1 MAGKKQA
8 PREKRERR
16 PFSRPMRYDQRTLR
30 EEREYGLYWYAWL
43 WHILRPVTVFLC
55 AVLIVVGLVTMGW
68 NRVYETFLMPVDPN
82 NTQTVRFTIESG
94 DSISEIG
101 ENLENAQLL
110 RNRTVFRYLVQFM
123 GVTDKISYGTFD
135 LSPSMDVNAI
145 ITELSS
151 GSQNAERTITI
162 IPGWTVEDIADYLY
176 EEGAIQSREEFL
188 TLCRDAAPFAE
199 MSYPIKLAQDLGTLS
214 GRKYQ
219 LEGYLAP
226 DTYRVFRNASAQ
238 QIVNTLVEQTNTV
251 IDEVYYSDSIQ
262 YEIDPET
269 GEYREVVRYRNDDLT
284 LDQIIILASMI
295 EKEAGKTDD
304 YARVSAVFTNRLN
317 AGMRLESD
325 PTATYLLGVN
335 KLALTQEETS
345 AVNNYNTYVIDGLP
359 IGPICNPSAA
369 AMQAALYP
377 DTQYIEEGYLYFC
390 AKEPTSGELAFA
402 KTLEEHQAN
411 VAQYRPLWEEYDR
424 QTAAQA
430 DGRGDRRGCPLQLG
444 AFVL

>member
-8 PREKRERR
+8 PRQKRERR
-16 PFSRPMRYDQRTLR
+16 PFSRPMRYDQRTVR
-30 EEREYGLYWYAWL
+30 EEREYGVYWYAWL
-43 WHILRPVTVFLC
+43 WRVLRPVTVFFC
-55 AVLIVVGLVTMGW
+55 AVLIVIGLVTMGW
-68 NRVYETFLMPVDPN
+68 NSVYEAFLMPVDPE

-101 ENLENAQLL
+101 ENLEEAQLL
-110 RNRTVFRYLVQFM
+110 RNHTVFRYLVQFL

-145 ITELSS
+145 IDELSS

-284 LDQIIILASMI
+284 LDEIIILASMI
-295 EKEAGKTDD
+295 EKEAASTED
-304 YARVSAVFTNRLN
+304 YGRVSAVFTNRMN

-325 PTATYLLGVN
+325 PTATYLLGID
-335 KLALTQEETS
+335 KLALSNEETS

-369 AMQAALYP
+369 AMEAALYP
-377 DTQYIEEGYLYFC
+377 DVEYVDEGYLYFC

-402 KTLEEHQAN
+402 KTLEEHEAN

-424 QTAAQA
+424 QRAQQQSA
-430 DGRGDRRGCPLQLG
+430 SDTNAQ
-444 AFVL
+444 

>member
-8 PREKRERR
+8 PRQERERR
-16 PFSRPMRYDQRTLR
+16 PFSRPMRYDQRTVR
-30 EEREYGLYWYAWL
+30 EEREYGVYWYAWL
-43 WHILRPVTVFLC
+43 WRVLRPVTVFFC
-55 AVLIVVGLVTMGW
+55 AVLIVIGLVTMGW
-68 NRVYETFLMPVDPN
+68 NSVYEAFLMPVDPE

-101 ENLENAQLL
+101 ENLEKAQLL
-110 RNRTVFRYLVQFM
+110 RNRTVFRYLVQFL

-145 ITELSS
+145 IDELSS

-176 EEGAIQSREEFL
+176 AEGAIQSREEFL
-188 TLCRDAAPFAE
+188 NLCRDAAPFAE
-199 MSYPIKLAQDLGTLS
+199 MSYPIKLAQDMGTLS

-251 IDEVYYSDSIQ
+251 IDEVYYADTIQ
-262 YEIDPET
+262 YEVDPET

-284 LDQIIILASMI
+284 LDEIIILASMI
-295 EKEAGKTDD
+295 EKEAASTED
-304 YARVSAVFTNRLN
+304 YGRVSAVFTNRMN

-325 PTATYLLGVN
+325 PTATYLLGVD
-335 KLALTQEETS
+335 KLALSNEETS

-359 IGPICNPSAA
+359 VGPICNPSAA
-369 AMQAALYP
+369 AMEAALYP
-377 DTQYIEEGYLYFC
+377 DVEYVDEGYLYFC

-402 KTLEEHQAN
+402 RTLEEHEAN
-411 VAQYRPLWEEYDR
+411 VAKYRPLWEEYDR
-424 QTAAQA
+424 QRAQQQSA
-430 DGRGDRRGCPLQLG
+430 SDTSAQ
-444 AFVL
+444 

>member
-101 ENLENAQLL
+101 EKLENAQLL

-284 LDQIIILASMI
+284 LDEIIILASMI
-295 EKEAGKTDD
+295 EKEAASTED
-304 YARVSAVFTNRLN
+304 YGRVSAVFTNRLR

-325 PTATYLLGVN
+325 PTATYLLGVD
-335 KLALTQEETS
+335 KLALSNEETS

-369 AMQAALYP
+369 AMEAALYP
-377 DTQYIEEGYLYFC
+377 DVEYVDEGYLYFC

-402 KTLEEHQAN
+402 KTLEEHEAN

-424 QTAAQA
+424 QRAQQQSA
-430 DGRGDRRGCPLQLG
+430 SETDAQ
-444 AFVL
+444 

>member
-238 QIVNTLVEQTNTV
+238 QIVSTLVEQTNTV

-284 LDQIIILASMI
+284 LDEIIILASMI
-295 EKEAGKTDD
+295 EKEAASTED
-304 YARVSAVFTNRLN
+304 YGRVSAVFTNRMN

-325 PTATYLLGVN
+325 PTATYLLGVD
-335 KLALTQEETS
+335 KLALSNEETS

-369 AMQAALYP
+369 AMHAALYP

-430 DGRGDRRGCPLQLG
+430 EATATPTPQ
-444 AFVL
+444 AQ

>member
-8 PREKRERR
+8 PRQERERR
-16 PFSRPMRYDQRTLR
+16 PFSRPMRYDQRTVR
-30 EEREYGLYWYAWL
+30 EEREYGVYWYAWL
-43 WHILRPVTVFLC
+43 WRVLRPVTVFFC
-55 AVLIVVGLVTMGW
+55 AVLIVIGLVTMGW
-68 NRVYETFLMPVDPN
+68 NSVYEAFLMPVDPE

-101 ENLENAQLL
+101 ENLEKAQLL
-110 RNRTVFRYLVQFM
+110 RNRTVFRYLVQFL

-145 ITELSS
+145 IDELSS

-176 EEGAIQSREEFL
+176 AEGAIQSREEFL
-188 TLCRDAAPFAE
+188 NLCRDAAPFAE
-199 MSYPIKLAQDLGTLS
+199 MSYPIKLAQDMGTLS

-251 IDEVYYSDSIQ
+251 IDEVYYADTIQ
-262 YEIDPET
+262 YEVDPET

-284 LDQIIILASMI
+284 LDEIIILASMI
-295 EKEAGKTDD
+295 EKEAASTED
-304 YARVSAVFTNRLN
+304 YARVSAVFTNRMN

-325 PTATYLLGVN
+325 PTATYLLGVD
-335 KLALTQEETS
+335 KLALSDEETS

-359 IGPICNPSAA
+359 VGPICNPSAA
-369 AMQAALYP
+369 AMEAALYP
-377 DTQYIEEGYLYFC
+377 DVEYVDEGYLYFC

-402 KTLEEHQAN
+402 KTLEEHEAN
-411 VAQYRPLWEEYDR
+411 VAKYRPLWEEYDR
-424 QTAAQA
+424 QRAQQQSA
-430 DGRGDRRGCPLQLG
+430 SDTNAQ
-444 AFVL
+444 

>member
-30 EEREYGLYWYAWL
+30 EEREYGVYWYAWL

-145 ITELSS
+145 IEELSS

-238 QIVNTLVEQTNTV
+238 QIVSTLVEQTNTV

-284 LDQIIILASMI
+284 LDEIIILASMI
-295 EKEAGKTDD
+295 EKEAASTED
-304 YARVSAVFTNRLN
+304 YGRVSAVFTNRMN

-325 PTATYLLGVN
+325 PTATYLLGID
-335 KLALTQEETS
+335 KLALSNEETS

-369 AMQAALYP
+369 AMEAALYP
-377 DTQYIEEGYLYFC
+377 DVEYVDEGYLYFC

-402 KTLEEHQAN
+402 KTLEEHEAN
-411 VAQYRPLWEEYDR
+411 VARYRPLWEEYDR
-424 QTAAQA
+424 QRAQQQSA
-430 DGRGDRRGCPLQLG
+430 SDTNAQ
-444 AFVL
+444 

>member
-8 PREKRERR
+8 PRKTRERR

-30 EEREYGLYWYAWL
+30 EEREYGVYWYAWL
-43 WHILRPVTVFLC
+43 WRVLRPVTVFLC
-55 AVLIVVGLVTMGW
+55 AVLIVVGLVTTGW
-68 NRVYETFLMPVDPN
+68 NKVYETFLMPVDPD

-101 ENLENAQLL
+101 ENLEKAQLL
-110 RNRTVFRYLVQFM
+110 RNRTVFRYLVQFL

-145 ITELSS
+145 IEELSS

-188 TLCRDAAPFAE
+188 TLCRDAAPFAD
-199 MSYPIKLAQDLGTLS
+199 MSYPIKLAQDMGTLS

-238 QIVNTLVEQTNTV
+238 QIVSTLVEQTNTV
-251 IDEVYYSDSIQ
+251 IDEVYYADTIQ
-262 YEIDPET
+262 YEVDPET

-284 LDQIIILASMI
+284 LDEIIILASMI
-295 EKEAGKTDD
+295 EKEAANTAD
-304 YARVSAVFTNRLN
+304 YGRVSAVFTNRMR

-325 PTATYLLGVN
+325 PTATYLLGVD
-335 KLALTQEETS
+335 KLALSNEETS

-369 AMQAALYP
+369 AMEAALYP
-377 DTQYIEEGYLYFC
+377 DVEYVDEGYLYFC

-402 KTLEEHQAN
+402 KTLEEHEAN
-411 VAQYRPLWEEYDR
+411 VARYRPLWEEYDR
-424 QTAAQA
+424 QRAQQQSA
-430 DGRGDRRGCPLQLG
+430 SDTNAQ
-444 AFVL
+444 

>member
-8 PREKRERR
+8 PRQERERR
-16 PFSRPMRYDQRTLR
+16 PFSRPMRYDQRTVR
-30 EEREYGLYWYAWL
+30 EEREYGVYWYAWL
-43 WHILRPVTVFLC
+43 WRVLRPVTVFFC
-55 AVLIVVGLVTMGW
+55 AVLIVIGLVTMGW
-68 NRVYETFLMPVDPN
+68 NSVYEAFLMPVDPE

-101 ENLENAQLL
+101 ENLEKAQLL
-110 RNRTVFRYLVQFM
+110 RNRTVFRYLVQFL

-145 ITELSS
+145 IDELSS

-176 EEGAIQSREEFL
+176 AEGAIQSREEFL
-188 TLCRDAAPFAE
+188 NLCRDAAPFAE
-199 MSYPIKLAQDLGTLS
+199 MSYPIKLAQDMGTLS

-251 IDEVYYSDSIQ
+251 IDEVYYADTIQ
-262 YEIDPET
+262 YEVDPET

-284 LDQIIILASMI
+284 LDEIIILASMI
-295 EKEAGKTDD
+295 EKEAASTED
-304 YARVSAVFTNRLN
+304 YARVSAVFTNRMN

-325 PTATYLLGVN
+325 PTATYLLGVD
-335 KLALTQEETS
+335 KLALSDEETS

-359 IGPICNPSAA
+359 VGPICNPSAA
-369 AMQAALYP
+369 AMEAALYP
-377 DTQYIEEGYLYFC
+377 DVEYVDEGYLYFC

-402 KTLEEHQAN
+402 RTLEEHEAN
-411 VAQYRPLWEEYDR
+411 VAKYRPLWEEYDR
-424 QTAAQA
+424 QRAQQQQQSANDTTAQ
-430 DGRGDRRGCPLQLG
+430 Q
-444 AFVL
+444 

>member
-123 GVTDKISYGTFD
+123 GVTDKISYGAFD

-238 QIVNTLVEQTNTV
+238 QIVSTLVEQTNTV

-284 LDQIIILASMI
+284 LDEIIILASMI
-295 EKEAGKTDD
+295 EKEAASTED
-304 YARVSAVFTNRLN
+304 YGRVSAVFTNRMN

-325 PTATYLLGVN
+325 PTATYLLGID
-335 KLALTQEETS
+335 KLALSNEETS

-369 AMQAALYP
+369 AMEAALYP
-377 DTQYIEEGYLYFC
+377 DVEYVDEGYLYFC

-402 KTLEEHQAN
+402 KTLEEHEAN
-411 VAQYRPLWEEYDR
+411 VARYRPLWEEYDR
-424 QTAAQA
+424 QRAQQQSA
-430 DGRGDRRGCPLQLG
+430 SDTNAQ
-444 AFVL
+444 

>member
-8 PREKRERR
+8 PRQERERR
-16 PFSRPMRYDQRTLR
+16 PFSRPMRYDQRTVR
-30 EEREYGLYWYAWL
+30 EEREYGVYWYAWL
-43 WHILRPVTVFLC
+43 WRVLRPVTVFFC
-55 AVLIVVGLVTMGW
+55 AVLIVIGLVTMGW
-68 NRVYETFLMPVDPN
+68 NSVYEAFLMPVDPE

-101 ENLENAQLL
+101 ENLEKAQLL
-110 RNRTVFRYLVQFM
+110 RNRTVFRYLVQFL

-145 ITELSS
+145 IDELSS

-176 EEGAIQSREEFL
+176 AEGAIQSREEFL
-188 TLCRDAAPFAE
+188 NLCRDAAPFAE
-199 MSYPIKLAQDLGTLS
+199 MSYPIKLAQDMGTLS

-238 QIVNTLVEQTNTV
+238 QIVSTLVEQTNTV
-251 IDEVYYSDSIQ
+251 IDEVYYADTIQ
-262 YEIDPET
+262 YEVDPET

-284 LDQIIILASMI
+284 LDEIIILASMI
-295 EKEAGKTDD
+295 EKEAASTED
-304 YARVSAVFTNRLN
+304 YARVSAVFTNRMN

-325 PTATYLLGVN
+325 PTATYLLGVD
-335 KLALTQEETS
+335 KLALSDEETS

-359 IGPICNPSAA
+359 VGPICNPSAA
-369 AMQAALYP
+369 AMEAALYP
-377 DTQYIEEGYLYFC
+377 DVEYVDEGYLYFC

-402 KTLEEHQAN
+402 KTLEEHEAN

-424 QTAAQA
+424 QRAQQQSANDTTAQ
-430 DGRGDRRGCPLQLG
+430 Q
-444 AFVL
+444 

>member
-8 PREKRERR
+8 PRQERERR
-16 PFSRPMRYDQRTLR
+16 PFSRPMRYDQRTVR
-30 EEREYGLYWYAWL
+30 EEREYGVYWYAWL
-43 WHILRPVTVFLC
+43 WRVLRPVTVFFC
-55 AVLIVVGLVTMGW
+55 AVLIVIGLVTMGW
-68 NRVYETFLMPVDPN
+68 NSVYEAFLMPVDPE

-101 ENLENAQLL
+101 ENLEKAQLL
-110 RNRTVFRYLVQFM
+110 RNRTVFRYLVQFL

-145 ITELSS
+145 IDELSS

-176 EEGAIQSREEFL
+176 AEGAIQSREEFL
-188 TLCRDAAPFAE
+188 NLCRDAAPFAE
-199 MSYPIKLAQDLGTLS
+199 MSYPIKLAQDMGTLS

-238 QIVNTLVEQTNTV
+238 QIVSTLVEQTNTV
-251 IDEVYYSDSIQ
+251 IDEVYYADTIQ
-262 YEIDPET
+262 YEVDPET

-284 LDQIIILASMI
+284 LDEIIVLASMI
-295 EKEAGKTDD
+295 EKEAASTED
-304 YARVSAVFTNRLN
+304 YGRVSAVFTNRMN

-325 PTATYLLGVN
+325 PTATYLLGVD
-335 KLALTQEETS
+335 KLALSNEETS

-369 AMQAALYP
+369 AMEAALYP
-377 DTQYIEEGYLYFC
+377 DVEYVDEGYLYFC

-402 KTLEEHQAN
+402 KTLEEHEAN
-411 VAQYRPLWEEYDR
+411 VARYRPLWEEYDR
-424 QTAAQA
+424 QRAERDANAQ
-430 DGRGDRRGCPLQLG
+430 
-444 AFVL
+444 

>member
-8 PREKRERR
+8 PRQERERR
-16 PFSRPMRYDQRTLR
+16 PFSRPMRYDQRTVR
-30 EEREYGLYWYAWL
+30 EEREYGVYWYAWL
-43 WHILRPVTVFLC
+43 WRVLRPVTVFFC
-55 AVLIVVGLVTMGW
+55 AVLIVIGLVTMGW
-68 NRVYETFLMPVDPN
+68 NSVYEAFLMPVDPE

-101 ENLENAQLL
+101 ENLEEAQLL
-110 RNRTVFRYLVQFM
+110 RNRTVFRYLVQFL

-145 ITELSS
+145 IDELSS

-251 IDEVYYSDSIQ
+251 IDEVYYADTIQ
-262 YEIDPET
+262 YEVDPET

-284 LDQIIILASMI
+284 LDEIIILASMI
-295 EKEAGKTDD
+295 EKEAANTED
-304 YARVSAVFTNRLN
+304 YARVSAVFTNRMN

-325 PTATYLLGVN
+325 PTATYLLGVD
-335 KLALTQEETS
+335 KLALSDEETS

-359 IGPICNPSAA
+359 VGPICNPSAA
-369 AMQAALYP
+369 AMEAALYP
-377 DTQYIEEGYLYFC
+377 DVEYVDEGYLYFC

-402 KTLEEHQAN
+402 RTLEEHEAN
-411 VAQYRPLWEEYDR
+411 VAKYRPLWEEYDR
-424 QTAAQA
+424 QRAQQQQQSANDTTAQ
-430 DGRGDRRGCPLQLG
+430 Q
-444 AFVL
+444 

>member
-30 EEREYGLYWYAWL
+30 EEREYGVYWYAWL

-238 QIVNTLVEQTNTV
+238 QIVSTLVEQTNTV
-251 IDEVYYSDSIQ
+251 IDEVYYADTIQ
-262 YEIDPET
+262 YEVDPET

-284 LDQIIILASMI
+284 LDEIIILASMI
-295 EKEAGKTDD
+295 EKEAASTED
-304 YARVSAVFTNRLN
+304 YGRVSAVFTNRMN

-325 PTATYLLGVN
+325 PTATYLLGVD
-335 KLALTQEETS
+335 KLALSDEETS

-369 AMQAALYP
+369 AMEAALYP
-377 DTQYIEEGYLYFC
+377 DVEYVDEGYLYFC

-402 KTLEEHQAN
+402 KTLEEHEAN
-411 VAQYRPLWEEYDR
+411 VAKYRPLWEEYDR
-424 QTAAQA
+424 QRAQQQLAA
-430 DGRGDRRGCPLQLG
+430 GDAG
-444 AFVL
+444 AQ

>member
-8 PREKRERR
+8 PRQERERR
-16 PFSRPMRYDQRTLR
+16 PFSRPMRYDQRTVR
-30 EEREYGLYWYAWL
+30 EEREYGVYWYAWL
-43 WHILRPVTVFLC
+43 WRVLRPVTVFFC
-55 AVLIVVGLVTMGW
+55 AVLIVIGLVTMGW
-68 NRVYETFLMPVDPN
+68 NSVYEAFLMPVDPE

-101 ENLENAQLL
+101 ENLEKAQLL
-110 RNRTVFRYLVQFM
+110 RNRTVFRYLVQFL

-145 ITELSS
+145 IDELSS

-176 EEGAIQSREEFL
+176 AEGAIQSREEFL
-188 TLCRDAAPFAE
+188 NLCRDAAPFAE
-199 MSYPIKLAQDLGTLS
+199 MSYPIKLAQDMGTLS

-238 QIVNTLVEQTNTV
+238 QIVSTLVEQTNTV
-251 IDEVYYSDSIQ
+251 IDEVYYADTIQ
-262 YEIDPET
+262 YEVDPET

-284 LDQIIILASMI
+284 LDEIIILASMI
-295 EKEAGKTDD
+295 EKEAASTED
-304 YARVSAVFTNRLN
+304 YARVSAVFTNRMN

-325 PTATYLLGVN
+325 PTATYLLGVD
-335 KLALTQEETS
+335 KLALSDEETS

-359 IGPICNPSAA
+359 VGPICNPSAA
-369 AMQAALYP
+369 AMEAALYP
-377 DTQYIEEGYLYFC
+377 DVEYVDEGYLYFC

-402 KTLEEHQAN
+402 KTLEEHEAN

-424 QTAAQA
+424 QRAQQQSA
-430 DGRGDRRGCPLQLG
+430 SDTNAQ
-444 AFVL
+444 

>member
-8 PREKRERR
+8 PRQKRERR
-16 PFSRPMRYDQRTLR
+16 PFSRPMRYDQRTVR
-30 EEREYGLYWYAWL
+30 EEREYGVYWYAWL
-43 WHILRPVTVFLC
+43 WRVLRPVTVFFC
-55 AVLIVVGLVTMGW
+55 AVLIVIGLVTMGW
-68 NRVYETFLMPVDPN
+68 NSVYEAFLMPVDPE

-101 ENLENAQLL
+101 ENLEEAQLL
-110 RNRTVFRYLVQFM
+110 RNRTVFRYLVQFL

-145 ITELSS
+145 IDELSS

-199 MSYPIKLAQDLGTLS
+199 MSYPIKLAQDMGTLS

-238 QIVNTLVEQTNTV
+238 QIVSTLVEQTNTV

-284 LDQIIILASMI
+284 LDEIIILASMI
-295 EKEAGKTDD
+295 EKEAASTED
-304 YARVSAVFTNRLN
+304 YGRVSAVFTNRMN

-325 PTATYLLGVN
+325 PTATYLLGVD
-335 KLALTQEETS
+335 KLALSDEETS

-369 AMQAALYP
+369 AMEAALYP
-377 DTQYIEEGYLYFC
+377 DVEYVDEGYLYFC

-402 KTLEEHQAN
+402 KTLEEHEAN

-424 QTAAQA
+424 QRAQQQSA
-430 DGRGDRRGCPLQLG
+430 SDTNAQ
-444 AFVL
+444 

>member
-188 TLCRDAAPFAE
+188 TLCGDAAPFAE

-226 DTYRVFRNASAQ
+226 DTYRVFRNASAH

-284 LDQIIILASMI
+284 LDEIIILASMI
-295 EKEAGKTDD
+295 EKEAASTED
-304 YARVSAVFTNRLN
+304 YGRVSAVFTNRMN

-325 PTATYLLGVN
+325 PTATYLLGID
-335 KLALTQEETS
+335 KLALSNEETS

-369 AMQAALYP
+369 AMEAALYP
-377 DTQYIEEGYLYFC
+377 DVEYVDEGYLYFC

-402 KTLEEHQAN
+402 KTLEEHEAN
-411 VAQYRPLWEEYDR
+411 VARYRPLWEEYDR
-424 QTAAQA
+424 QRAQQQSA
-430 DGRGDRRGCPLQLG
+430 SDTNAQ
-444 AFVL
+444 

>member
-8 PREKRERR
+8 PRQERERR
-16 PFSRPMRYDQRTLR
+16 PFSRPMRYDQRTVR
-30 EEREYGLYWYAWL
+30 EEREYGVYWYAWL
-43 WHILRPVTVFLC
+43 WRVLRPVTVFFC
-55 AVLIVVGLVTMGW
+55 AVLIVIGLVTMGW
-68 NRVYETFLMPVDPN
+68 NSVYEAFLMPVDPE

-101 ENLENAQLL
+101 ENLEKAQLL
-110 RNRTVFRYLVQFM
+110 RNRTVFRYLVQFL

-145 ITELSS
+145 IDELSS

-176 EEGAIQSREEFL
+176 AEGAIQSREEFL
-188 TLCRDAAPFAE
+188 NLCRDAAPFAE
-199 MSYPIKLAQDLGTLS
+199 MSYPIKLAQDMGTLS

-238 QIVNTLVEQTNTV
+238 QIVSTLVEQTNTV
-251 IDEVYYSDSIQ
+251 IDEVYYADTIQ
-262 YEIDPET
+262 YEVDPET

-284 LDQIIILASMI
+284 LDEIIILASMI
-295 EKEAGKTDD
+295 EKEAASTED
-304 YARVSAVFTNRLN
+304 YARVSAVFTNRMN

-325 PTATYLLGVN
+325 PTATYLLGVD
-335 KLALTQEETS
+335 KLALSAEETS

-359 IGPICNPSAA
+359 VGPICNPSAA
-369 AMQAALYP
+369 AMEAALYP
-377 DTQYIEEGYLYFC
+377 DVEYVDEGYLYFC

-402 KTLEEHQAN
+402 KTLEEHEAN
-411 VAQYRPLWEEYDR
+411 VAKYRPLWEEYDR
-424 QTAAQA
+424 QRAQQQSA
-430 DGRGDRRGCPLQLG
+430 SDTNAQ
-444 AFVL
+444 

>member
-101 ENLENAQLL
+101 EKLENAQLL

-284 LDQIIILASMI
+284 LDEIIILASMI
-295 EKEAGKTDD
+295 EKEAASTED
-304 YARVSAVFTNRLN
+304 YGRVSAVFTNRLR

-325 PTATYLLGVN
+325 PTATYLLGID
-335 KLALTQEETS
+335 KLALSNEETS

-369 AMQAALYP
+369 AMEAALYP
-377 DTQYIEEGYLYFC
+377 DVEYVDEGYLYFC

-402 KTLEEHQAN
+402 KTLEEHEAN
-411 VAQYRPLWEEYDR
+411 VAKYRPLWEEYDR
-424 QTAAQA
+424 QRAQQQSA
-430 DGRGDRRGCPLQLG
+430 SETDAQ
-444 AFVL
+444 

>member
-8 PREKRERR
+8 PRQKRERR
-16 PFSRPMRYDQRTLR
+16 PFSRPMRYDQRTVR
-30 EEREYGLYWYAWL
+30 EEREYGVYWYAWL
-43 WHILRPVTVFLC
+43 WRVLRPVTVFFC
-55 AVLIVVGLVTMGW
+55 AVLIVIGLVTMGW
-68 NRVYETFLMPVDPN
+68 NSVYEAFLMPVDPE

-101 ENLENAQLL
+101 ENLEEAQLL
-110 RNRTVFRYLVQFM
+110 RNRTVFRYLVQFL

-145 ITELSS
+145 IDELSS

-188 TLCRDAAPFAE
+188 TLCRDAAPFAD
-199 MSYPIKLAQDLGTLS
+199 MSYPIKLAQDMGTLS

-284 LDQIIILASMI
+284 LDEIIILASMI
-295 EKEAGKTDD
+295 EKEAASTED
-304 YARVSAVFTNRLN
+304 YGRVSAVFTNRMN

-325 PTATYLLGVN
+325 PTATYLLGVD
-335 KLALTQEETS
+335 KLALSDEETS

-369 AMQAALYP
+369 AMEAALYP
-377 DTQYIEEGYLYFC
+377 DVEYVDEGYLYFC

-402 KTLEEHQAN
+402 KTLEEHEAN

-424 QTAAQA
+424 QRAQQQSA
-430 DGRGDRRGCPLQLG
+430 SDTNAQ
-444 AFVL
+444 

>member
-8 PREKRERR
+8 PRQERERR
-16 PFSRPMRYDQRTLR
+16 PFSRPMRYDQRTVR
-30 EEREYGLYWYAWL
+30 EEREYGVYWYAWL
-43 WHILRPVTVFLC
+43 WRVLRPVTVFFC
-55 AVLIVVGLVTMGW
+55 AVLIVIGLVTMGW
-68 NRVYETFLMPVDPN
+68 NSVYEAFLMPVDPE

-101 ENLENAQLL
+101 ENLEKAQLL
-110 RNRTVFRYLVQFM
+110 RNRTVFRYLVQFL

-145 ITELSS
+145 IDELSS

-176 EEGAIQSREEFL
+176 AEGAIQSREEFL
-188 TLCRDAAPFAE
+188 NLCRDAAPFAE
-199 MSYPIKLAQDLGTLS
+199 MSYPIKLAQDMGTLS

-238 QIVNTLVEQTNTV
+238 QIVSTLVEQTNTV
-251 IDEVYYSDSIQ
+251 IDEVYYADTIQ
-262 YEIDPET
+262 YEVDPET

-284 LDQIIILASMI
+284 LDEIIILASMI
-295 EKEAGKTDD
+295 EKEAANTED
-304 YARVSAVFTNRLN
+304 YARVSAVFTNRMN

-325 PTATYLLGVN
+325 PTATYLLGVD
-335 KLALTQEETS
+335 KLALSDEETS

-359 IGPICNPSAA
+359 VGPICNPSAA
-369 AMQAALYP
+369 AMEAALYP
-377 DTQYIEEGYLYFC
+377 DVEYVDEGYLYFC

-402 KTLEEHQAN
+402 RTLEEHEAN
-411 VAQYRPLWEEYDR
+411 VAKYRPLWEEYDR
-424 QTAAQA
+424 QRAQQQSA
-430 DGRGDRRGCPLQLG
+430 SDTSAQ
-444 AFVL
+444 

>member
-238 QIVNTLVEQTNTV
+238 QIVSTLVEQTNTV

-284 LDQIIILASMI
+284 LDEIIILASMI
-295 EKEAGKTDD
+295 EKEAASTED
-304 YARVSAVFTNRLN
+304 YGRVSAVFTNRMN

-325 PTATYLLGVN
+325 PTATYLLGID
-335 KLALTQEETS
+335 KLALSNEETS

-369 AMQAALYP
+369 AMEAALYP
-377 DTQYIEEGYLYFC
+377 DVEYVDEGYLYFC

-402 KTLEEHQAN
+402 KTLEEHEAN
-411 VAQYRPLWEEYDR
+411 VAKYRPLWEEYDR
-424 QTAAQA
+424 QRAQQQSA
-430 DGRGDRRGCPLQLG
+430 SDTNAQ
-444 AFVL
+444 

>member
-8 PREKRERR
+8 PRQERERR
-16 PFSRPMRYDQRTLR
+16 PFSRPMRYDQRTVR
-30 EEREYGLYWYAWL
+30 EEREYGVYWYAWL
-43 WHILRPVTVFLC
+43 WRVLRPVTVFFC
-55 AVLIVVGLVTMGW
+55 AVLIVIGLVTMGW
-68 NRVYETFLMPVDPN
+68 NSVYEAFLMPVDPE

-101 ENLENAQLL
+101 ENLEKAHLL
-110 RNRTVFRYLVQFM
+110 RNRTVFRYLVQFL

-145 ITELSS
+145 IDELSS

-176 EEGAIQSREEFL
+176 AEGAIQSREEFL
-188 TLCRDAAPFAE
+188 NLCRDAAPFAE
-199 MSYPIKLAQDLGTLS
+199 MSYPIKLAQDMGTLS

-238 QIVNTLVEQTNTV
+238 QIVSTLVEQTNTV
-251 IDEVYYSDSIQ
+251 IDEVYYADTIQ
-262 YEIDPET
+262 YEVDPET

-284 LDQIIILASMI
+284 LDEIIILASMI
-295 EKEAGKTDD
+295 EKEAASTED
-304 YARVSAVFTNRLN
+304 YARVSAVFTNRMN

-325 PTATYLLGVN
+325 PTATYLLGVD
-335 KLALTQEETS
+335 KLALSDEETS

-359 IGPICNPSAA
+359 VGPICNPSAA
-369 AMQAALYP
+369 AMEAALYP
-377 DTQYIEEGYLYFC
+377 DVEYVDEGYLYFC

-402 KTLEEHQAN
+402 RTLEEHEAN

-424 QTAAQA
+424 QRAQQQSA
-430 DGRGDRRGCPLQLG
+430 NDTNAQ
-444 AFVL
+444 

>member
-8 PREKRERR
+8 PRQKRERR
-16 PFSRPMRYDQRTLR
+16 PFSRPMRYDQRTVR
-30 EEREYGLYWYAWL
+30 EEREYGVYWYAWL
-43 WHILRPVTVFLC
+43 WRVLRPVTVFFC
-55 AVLIVVGLVTMGW
+55 AVLIVIGLVTMGW
-68 NRVYETFLMPVDPN
+68 NSVYEAFLMPVDPE

-101 ENLENAQLL
+101 ENLEKAQLL
-110 RNRTVFRYLVQFM
+110 RNRTVFRYLVQFL

-145 ITELSS
+145 IDELSS

-176 EEGAIQSREEFL
+176 AEGAIQSREEFL
-188 TLCRDAAPFAE
+188 NLCRDAAPFAE
-199 MSYPIKLAQDLGTLS
+199 MSYPIKLAQDMGTLS

-238 QIVNTLVEQTNTV
+238 QIVSTLVEQTNTV
-251 IDEVYYSDSIQ
+251 IDEVYYADTIQ
-262 YEIDPET
+262 YEVDPET

-284 LDQIIILASMI
+284 LDEIIILASMI
-295 EKEAGKTDD
+295 EKEAANTED
-304 YARVSAVFTNRLN
+304 YARVSAVFTNRMN

-325 PTATYLLGVN
+325 PTATYLLGVD
-335 KLALTQEETS
+335 KLALSDEETS

-359 IGPICNPSAA
+359 VGPICNPSAA
-369 AMQAALYP
+369 AMEAALYP
-377 DTQYIEEGYLYFC
+377 DVEYVDEGYLYFC

-402 KTLEEHQAN
+402 RTLEEHEAN
-411 VAQYRPLWEEYDR
+411 VAKYRPLWEEYDR
-424 QTAAQA
+424 QRAQQQQQSANDTTAQ
-430 DGRGDRRGCPLQLG
+430 Q
-444 AFVL
+444 

>member
-8 PREKRERR
+8 PRQERERR
-16 PFSRPMRYDQRTLR
+16 PFSRPMRYDQRTVR
-30 EEREYGLYWYAWL
+30 EEREYGVYWYAWL
-43 WHILRPVTVFLC
+43 WRVLRPVTVFFC
-55 AVLIVVGLVTMGW
+55 AVLIVIGLVTMGW
-68 NRVYETFLMPVDPN
+68 NSVYEAFLMPVDPE

-101 ENLENAQLL
+101 ENLEKAQLL
-110 RNRTVFRYLVQFM
+110 RNRTVFRYLVQFL

-145 ITELSS
+145 IDELSS

-176 EEGAIQSREEFL
+176 AEGAIQSREEFL
-188 TLCRDAAPFAE
+188 NLCRDAAPFAE
-199 MSYPIKLAQDLGTLS
+199 MSYPIKLAQDMGTLS

-251 IDEVYYSDSIQ
+251 IDEVYYADTIQ
-262 YEIDPET
+262 YEVDPET

-284 LDQIIILASMI
+284 LDEIIILASMI
-295 EKEAGKTDD
+295 EKEAASTED
-304 YARVSAVFTNRLN
+304 YARVSAVFTNRMN

-325 PTATYLLGVN
+325 PTATYLLGVD
-335 KLALTQEETS
+335 KLALSDEETS

-359 IGPICNPSAA
+359 VGPICNPSAA
-369 AMQAALYP
+369 AMEAALYP
-377 DTQYIEEGYLYFC
+377 DVEYVDEGYLYFC

-402 KTLEEHQAN
+402 KTLEEHEAN
-411 VAQYRPLWEEYDR
+411 VAKYRPLWEEYDR
-424 QTAAQA
+424 QRAQQQSA
-430 DGRGDRRGCPLQLG
+430 SDTSAQ
-444 AFVL
+444 

>member
-8 PREKRERR
+8 PRQERERR
-16 PFSRPMRYDQRTLR
+16 PFSRPMRYDQRTVR
-30 EEREYGLYWYAWL
+30 EEREYGVYWYAWL
-43 WHILRPVTVFLC
+43 WRVLRPVTVFFC
-55 AVLIVVGLVTMGW
+55 AVLIVIGLVTMGW
-68 NRVYETFLMPVDPN
+68 NSVYEAFLMPVDPE

-101 ENLENAQLL
+101 ENLEKAQLL
-110 RNRTVFRYLVQFM
+110 RNRTVFRYLVQFL

-145 ITELSS
+145 IDELSS

-176 EEGAIQSREEFL
+176 AEGAIQSREEFL
-188 TLCRDAAPFAE
+188 NLCRDAAPFAE
-199 MSYPIKLAQDLGTLS
+199 MSYPIKLAQDMGTLS

-251 IDEVYYSDSIQ
+251 IDEVYYADTIQ
-262 YEIDPET
+262 YEVDPET

-284 LDQIIILASMI
+284 LDEIIILASMI
-295 EKEAGKTDD
+295 EKEAANTED
-304 YARVSAVFTNRLN
+304 YARVSAVFTNRMN

-325 PTATYLLGVN
+325 PTATYLLGVD
-335 KLALTQEETS
+335 KLALSDEETS

-359 IGPICNPSAA
+359 VGPICNPSAA
-369 AMQAALYP
+369 AMEAALYP
-377 DTQYIEEGYLYFC
+377 DVEYVDEGYLYFC

-402 KTLEEHQAN
+402 RTLEEHEAN
-411 VAQYRPLWEEYDR
+411 VAKYRPLWEEYDR
-424 QTAAQA
+424 QRAQQQSA
-430 DGRGDRRGCPLQLG
+430 SDTSAQ
-444 AFVL
+444 

>member
-262 YEIDPET
+262 YEINPET

-284 LDQIIILASMI
+284 LDEIIILASMI
-295 EKEAGKTDD
+295 EKEAASTED
-304 YARVSAVFTNRLN
+304 YGRVSAVFTNRMN

-325 PTATYLLGVN
+325 PTATYLLGVD
-335 KLALTQEETS
+335 KLALSDEETS

-359 IGPICNPSAA
+359 VGPICNPSAA
-369 AMQAALYP
+369 AMEAALYP
-377 DTQYIEEGYLYFC
+377 DVEYVDEGYLYFC

-402 KTLEEHQAN
+402 RTLEEHEAN
-411 VAQYRPLWEEYDR
+411 VAKYRPLWEEYDR
-424 QTAAQA
+424 QRAQPQSA
-430 DGRGDRRGCPLQLG
+430 SDTSAQ
-444 AFVL
+444 

>member
-101 ENLENAQLL
+101 EKLENAQLL

-176 EEGAIQSREEFL
+176 AEGAIQSREEFL
-188 TLCRDAAPFAE
+188 NLCRDAAPFAE
-199 MSYPIKLAQDLGTLS
+199 MSYPIKLAQDMGTLS

-251 IDEVYYSDSIQ
+251 IDEVYYADTIQ
-262 YEIDPET
+262 YEVDPET

-284 LDQIIILASMI
+284 LDEIIILASMI
-295 EKEAGKTDD
+295 EKEAASTED
-304 YARVSAVFTNRLN
+304 YGRVSAVFTNRMN

-325 PTATYLLGVN
+325 PTATYLLGVD
-335 KLALTQEETS
+335 KLALSNEETS

-369 AMQAALYP
+369 AMEAALYP
-377 DTQYIEEGYLYFC
+377 DVEYVDEGYLYFC

-402 KTLEEHQAN
+402 KTLEEHEAN
-411 VAQYRPLWEEYDR
+411 VAKYRPLWEEYDR
-424 QTAAQA
+424 QRAQQQSA
-430 DGRGDRRGCPLQLG
+430 SETDAQ
-444 AFVL
+444 

>member
-8 PREKRERR
+8 PRQEREQR
-16 PFSRPMRYDQRTLR
+16 PFSRPMRYDQRTVR
-30 EEREYGLYWYAWL
+30 EEREYGVYWYAWL
-43 WHILRPVTVFLC
+43 WRVLRPVTVFFC
-55 AVLIVVGLVTMGW
+55 AVLIVIGLVTMGW
-68 NRVYETFLMPVDPN
+68 NSVYEAFLMPVDPE

-101 ENLENAQLL
+101 ENLEKAQLL
-110 RNRTVFRYLVQFM
+110 RNRTVFRYLVQFL

-145 ITELSS
+145 IDELSS

-176 EEGAIQSREEFL
+176 AEGAIQSREEFL
-188 TLCRDAAPFAE
+188 NLCRDAAPFAE
-199 MSYPIKLAQDLGTLS
+199 MSYPIKLAQDMGTLS

-251 IDEVYYSDSIQ
+251 IDEVYYADTIQ
-262 YEIDPET
+262 YEVDPET

-284 LDQIIILASMI
+284 LDEIIILASMI
-295 EKEAGKTDD
+295 EKEAASTED
-304 YARVSAVFTNRLN
+304 YARVSAVFTNRMN

-325 PTATYLLGVN
+325 PTATYLLGVD
-335 KLALTQEETS
+335 KLALSDEETS

-359 IGPICNPSAA
+359 VGPICNPSAA
-369 AMQAALYP
+369 AMEAALYP
-377 DTQYIEEGYLYFC
+377 DVEYVDEGYLYFC

-411 VAQYRPLWEEYDR
+411 VARYRPLWEEYDR
-424 QTAAQA
+424 QRAQQQSA
-430 DGRGDRRGCPLQLG
+430 SDTNAQ
-444 AFVL
+444 

>member
-8 PREKRERR
+8 PRQERERR
-16 PFSRPMRYDQRTLR
+16 PFSRPMRYDQRTVR
-30 EEREYGLYWYAWL
+30 EEREYGVYWYAWL
-43 WHILRPVTVFLC
+43 WRVLRPVTVFFC
-55 AVLIVVGLVTMGW
+55 AVLIVIGLVTMGW
-68 NRVYETFLMPVDPN
+68 NSVYEAFLMPVDPE

-101 ENLENAQLL
+101 ENLEKAQLL
-110 RNRTVFRYLVQFM
+110 RNRTVFRYLVQFL

-145 ITELSS
+145 IDELSS

-176 EEGAIQSREEFL
+176 AEGAIQSREEFL
-188 TLCRDAAPFAE
+188 NLCRDAAPFAE
-199 MSYPIKLAQDLGTLS
+199 MSYPIKLAQDMGTLS

-284 LDQIIILASMI
+284 LDEIIILASMI
-295 EKEAGKTDD
+295 EKEAASTED
-304 YARVSAVFTNRLN
+304 YGRVSAVFTNRMN

-325 PTATYLLGVN
+325 PTATYLLGID
-335 KLALTQEETS
+335 KLALSNEETS

-369 AMQAALYP
+369 AMEAALYP
-377 DTQYIEEGYLYFC
+377 DVEYVDEGYLYFC

-402 KTLEEHQAN
+402 KTLEEHEAN

-424 QTAAQA
+424 QRAQQQSA
-430 DGRGDRRGCPLQLG
+430 SDTSAQ
-444 AFVL
+444 

>member
-8 PREKRERR
+8 PRQERERR

-30 EEREYGLYWYAWL
+30 EEREYGVYWYAWL

-68 NRVYETFLMPVDPN
+68 NRVYETFLMPVDPK

-101 ENLENAQLL
+101 ENLEKEQLL
-110 RNRTVFRYLVQFM
+110 RNRTVFRYLVQFL

-145 ITELSS
+145 IDELSS

-176 EEGAIQSREEFL
+176 AEGAIQSREEFL
-188 TLCRDAAPFAE
+188 NLCRDAAPFAE

-251 IDEVYYSDSIQ
+251 IDEVYYADTIQ
-262 YEIDPET
+262 YEVDPET

-284 LDQIIILASMI
+284 LDEIIILASMI
-295 EKEAGKTDD
+295 EKEAANTED
-304 YARVSAVFTNRLN
+304 YARVSAVFTNRMN

-325 PTATYLLGVN
+325 PTATYLLGVD
-335 KLALTQEETS
+335 KLALSAEETS

-359 IGPICNPSAA
+359 VGPICNPSAA
-369 AMQAALYP
+369 AMEAALYP
-377 DTQYIEEGYLYFC
+377 DVEYVDEGYLYFC

-402 KTLEEHQAN
+402 RTLEEHEAN
-411 VAQYRPLWEEYDR
+411 VAKYRPLWEEYDR
-424 QTAAQA
+424 QRAQQQQSANDTTAQ
-430 DGRGDRRGCPLQLG
+430 Q
-444 AFVL
+444 

>member
-8 PREKRERR
+8 PRQERERR
-16 PFSRPMRYDQRTLR
+16 PFSRPMRYDQRTVR
-30 EEREYGLYWYAWL
+30 EEREYGVYWYAWL
-43 WHILRPVTVFLC
+43 WRVLRPVTVFFC
-55 AVLIVVGLVTMGW
+55 AVLIVIGLVTMGW
-68 NRVYETFLMPVDPN
+68 NSVYEAFLMPVDPE

-101 ENLENAQLL
+101 ENLEKAQLL
-110 RNRTVFRYLVQFM
+110 RNRTVFRYLVQFL

-145 ITELSS
+145 IDELSS

-176 EEGAIQSREEFL
+176 AEGAIQSREEFL
-188 TLCRDAAPFAE
+188 NLCRDAAPFAE
-199 MSYPIKLAQDLGTLS
+199 MSYPIKLAQDMGTLS

-238 QIVNTLVEQTNTV
+238 QIVSTLVEQTNTV
-251 IDEVYYSDSIQ
+251 IDEVYYADTIQ
-262 YEIDPET
+262 YEVDPET

-284 LDQIIILASMI
+284 LDEIIILASMI
-295 EKEAGKTDD
+295 EKEAASTED
-304 YARVSAVFTNRLN
+304 YARVSAVFTNRMN

-325 PTATYLLGVN
+325 PTATYLLGVD
-335 KLALTQEETS
+335 KLALSDEETS

-359 IGPICNPSAA
+359 VGPICNPSAA
-369 AMQAALYP
+369 AMEAALYP
-377 DTQYIEEGYLYFC
+377 DVEYVDEGYLYFC

-402 KTLEEHQAN
+402 RTLEEHEAN
-411 VAQYRPLWEEYDR
+411 VAKYRPLWEEYDR
-424 QTAAQA
+424 QRAQQQSA
-430 DGRGDRRGCPLQLG
+430 SDTSAQ
-444 AFVL
+444 

>member
-8 PREKRERR
+8 PRQERERR
-16 PFSRPMRYDQRTLR
+16 PFSRPMRYDQRTVR
-30 EEREYGLYWYAWL
+30 EEREYGVYWYAWL
-43 WHILRPVTVFLC
+43 WRVLRPVTVFFC
-55 AVLIVVGLVTMGW
+55 AVLIVIGLVTMGW
-68 NRVYETFLMPVDPN
+68 NSVYEAFLMPVDPE

-101 ENLENAQLL
+101 ENLEKAQLL
-110 RNRTVFRYLVQFM
+110 RNRTVFRYLVQFL

-145 ITELSS
+145 IDELSS

-176 EEGAIQSREEFL
+176 AEGAIQSREEFL
-188 TLCRDAAPFAE
+188 NLCRDAAPFAE
-199 MSYPIKLAQDLGTLS
+199 MSYPIKLAQDMGTLS

-238 QIVNTLVEQTNTV
+238 QIVSTLVEQTNTV
-251 IDEVYYSDSIQ
+251 IDEVYYADTIQ
-262 YEIDPET
+262 YEVDPET

-284 LDQIIILASMI
+284 LDEIIILASMI
-295 EKEAGKTDD
+295 EKEAASTED
-304 YARVSAVFTNRLN
+304 YARVSAVFTNRMN

-325 PTATYLLGVN
+325 PTATYLLGVD
-335 KLALTQEETS
+335 KLALSDEETS

-359 IGPICNPSAA
+359 VGPICNPSAA
-369 AMQAALYP
+369 AMEAALYP
-377 DTQYIEEGYLYFC
+377 DVEYVDEGYLYFC

-402 KTLEEHQAN
+402 KTLEEHEAN

-424 QTAAQA
+424 QRAQQQSA
-430 DGRGDRRGCPLQLG
+430 NDTSAQ
-444 AFVL
+444 

>member
-1 MAGKKQA
+1 
-8 PREKRERR
+8 
-16 PFSRPMRYDQRTLR
+16 
-30 EEREYGLYWYAWL
+30 
-43 WHILRPVTVFLC
+43 
-55 AVLIVVGLVTMGW
+55 
-68 NRVYETFLMPVDPN
+68 MPVDPE

-101 ENLENAQLL
+101 ENLEKAQLL
-110 RNRTVFRYLVQFM
+110 RNRTVFRYLVQFL

-145 ITELSS
+145 IDELSS

-176 EEGAIQSREEFL
+176 AEGAIQSREEFL
-188 TLCRDAAPFAE
+188 NLCRDAAPFAE
-199 MSYPIKLAQDLGTLS
+199 MSYPIKLAQDMGTLS

-251 IDEVYYSDSIQ
+251 IDEVYYADTIQ
-262 YEIDPET
+262 YEVDPET

-284 LDQIIILASMI
+284 LDEIIILASMI
-295 EKEAGKTDD
+295 EKEAANTED
-304 YARVSAVFTNRLN
+304 YARVSAVFTNRMN

-325 PTATYLLGVN
+325 PTATYLLGVD
-335 KLALTQEETS
+335 KLALSDEETS

-359 IGPICNPSAA
+359 VGPICNPSAA
-369 AMQAALYP
+369 AMEAALYP
-377 DTQYIEEGYLYFC
+377 DVEYVDEGYLYFC

-402 KTLEEHQAN
+402 KTLEEHEAN

-424 QTAAQA
+424 QRAQQQSA
-430 DGRGDRRGCPLQLG
+430 SDTSAQ
-444 AFVL
+444 

>member
-8 PREKRERR
+8 PRQERERR
-16 PFSRPMRYDQRTLR
+16 PFSRPMRYDQRTVR
-30 EEREYGLYWYAWL
+30 EEREYGVYWYAWL
-43 WHILRPVTVFLC
+43 WRVLRPVTVFFC
-55 AVLIVVGLVTMGW
+55 AVLIVIGLVTMGW
-68 NRVYETFLMPVDPN
+68 NSVYEAFLMPVDPE

-101 ENLENAQLL
+101 ENLEKAQLL
-110 RNRTVFRYLVQFM
+110 RNRTVFRYLVQFL

-145 ITELSS
+145 IDELSS

-176 EEGAIQSREEFL
+176 AEGAIQSREEFL
-188 TLCRDAAPFAE
+188 NLCRDAAPFAE
-199 MSYPIKLAQDLGTLS
+199 MSYPIKLAQDMGTLS

-251 IDEVYYSDSIQ
+251 IDEVYYADTIQ
-262 YEIDPET
+262 YEVDPET

-284 LDQIIILASMI
+284 LDEIIILASMI
-295 EKEAGKTDD
+295 EKEAANTED
-304 YARVSAVFTNRLN
+304 YARVSAVFTNRMN

-325 PTATYLLGVN
+325 PTATYLLGVD
-335 KLALTQEETS
+335 KLALSDEETS

-359 IGPICNPSAA
+359 VGPICNPSAA
-369 AMQAALYP
+369 AMEAALYP
-377 DTQYIEEGYLYFC
+377 DVEYVDEGYLYFC

-402 KTLEEHQAN
+402 KTLEEHEAN

-424 QTAAQA
+424 QRAQQQSA
-430 DGRGDRRGCPLQLG
+430 IDTNAQ
-444 AFVL
+444 

>member
-8 PREKRERR
+8 PRKTRERR

-30 EEREYGLYWYAWL
+30 EEREYGVYWYAWL
-43 WHILRPVTVFLC
+43 WRVLRPVTVFLC
-55 AVLIVVGLVTMGW
+55 AVLIVVGLVTTGW
-68 NRVYETFLMPVDPN
+68 NKVYETFLMPVDPD

-101 ENLENAQLL
+101 ENLEKAQLL
-110 RNRTVFRYLVQFM
+110 RNRTVFRYLVQFL

-145 ITELSS
+145 IEELSS
-151 GSQNAERTITI
+151 GSQNAERIITI

-188 TLCRDAAPFAE
+188 TLCRDAAPFAD
-199 MSYPIKLAQDLGTLS
+199 MSYPIKLAQDMGTLS

-238 QIVNTLVEQTNTV
+238 QIVSTLVEQTNTV
-251 IDEVYYSDSIQ
+251 IDEVYYADTIQ
-262 YEIDPET
+262 YEVDPET

-284 LDQIIILASMI
+284 LDEIIILASMI
-295 EKEAGKTDD
+295 EKEAANTAD
-304 YARVSAVFTNRLN
+304 YGRVSAVFTNRMR

-325 PTATYLLGVN
+325 PTATYLLGVD
-335 KLALTQEETS
+335 KLALSNEETS

-369 AMQAALYP
+369 AMEAALYP
-377 DTQYIEEGYLYFC
+377 DVEYVDEGYLYFC

-402 KTLEEHQAN
+402 KTLEEHEAN
-411 VAQYRPLWEEYDR
+411 VARYRPLWEEYDR
-424 QTAAQA
+424 QRAQQQSA
-430 DGRGDRRGCPLQLG
+430 SDTNAQ
-444 AFVL
+444 

>member
-101 ENLENAQLL
+101 EKLENAQLL

-145 ITELSS
+145 IKELSS

-238 QIVNTLVEQTNTV
+238 QIVSTLVEQTNTV
-251 IDEVYYSDSIQ
+251 IDEVYYADTIQ
-262 YEIDPET
+262 YEVDPET

-284 LDQIIILASMI
+284 LDEIIILASMI
-295 EKEAGKTDD
+295 EKEAASTED
-304 YARVSAVFTNRLN
+304 YGRVSAVFTNRMN

-325 PTATYLLGVN
+325 PTATYLLGID
-335 KLALTQEETS
+335 KLALSNEETS

-369 AMQAALYP
+369 AMEAALYP
-377 DTQYIEEGYLYFC
+377 DVEYVDEGYLYFC

-402 KTLEEHQAN
+402 KTLEEHEAN
-411 VAQYRPLWEEYDR
+411 VAKYRPLWEEYDR
-424 QTAAQA
+424 QRAQQQSA
-430 DGRGDRRGCPLQLG
+430 SETDAQ
-444 AFVL
+444 